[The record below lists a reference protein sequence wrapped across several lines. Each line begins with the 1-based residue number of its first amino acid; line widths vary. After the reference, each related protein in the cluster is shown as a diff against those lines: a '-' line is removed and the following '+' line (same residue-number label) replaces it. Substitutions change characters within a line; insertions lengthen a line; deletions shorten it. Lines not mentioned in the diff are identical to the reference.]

1 MPYPTTVQLIQ
12 RRRSQQWYVNFPAAV
27 ANALDFAKGETVE
40 WTVLD
45 RRRLLLARRRVPQRP
60 GHHTPQKTNHRQ
72 SHMNKKNA
80 CHPEPSRRCPKRSG
94 PSGFLAALGELIS
107 PKAIQSWRAVAT
119 ARAGA
124 KPACP

>member
-45 RRRLLLARRRVPQRP
+45 RRRLLLARRRVPKAP
-60 GHHTPQKTNHRQ
+60 GIKSKTR
-72 SHMNKKNA
+72 SH
-80 CHPEPSRRCPKRSG
+80 PK
-94 PSGFLAALGELIS
+94 PHE
-107 PKAIQSWRAVAT
+107 
-119 ARAGA
+119 
-124 KPACP
+124 

>member
-45 RRRLLLARRRVPQRP
+45 RRRLLLARRRVPKPPAITKSQNRSLP
-60 GHHTPQKTNHRQ
+60 K
-72 SHMNKKNA
+72 SH
-80 CHPEPSRRCPKRSG
+80 E
-94 PSGFLAALGELIS
+94 
-107 PKAIQSWRAVAT
+107 
-119 ARAGA
+119 
-124 KPACP
+124 